1 MRAPGRIAR
10 GAALALA
17 LSSTAALAEVR
28 MTAVPTLGPDV
39 APGGGWTVV
48 AVRVENADPALVS
61 GEVEVI
67 TEQSPAPFVRA
78 PFSVAAGAAALL
90 RVPVHADNAWQFT
103 VRLRAASGKVLAEQP
118 LRAGTPTDP
127 VLVEVFDP
135 PRLPAGL
142 RGAKVPARYHPSYS
156 SAATLPLSLGGVAF
170 DAATGDPLLPTR
182 AAEYGPTTALVI
194 PSDVLS
200 RVAGPELE
208 ALASWVL
215 AGGTLA
221 VAVKRPEDLRAPV
234 MVALLGGEARDA
246 GPARHLA
253 TASAPGL
260 QKDASG
266 AAPPTITTPLP
277 PPPDAEDEEP
287 PPPAPPPSPK
297 AKPSVLPPVTIG
309 RELGDALVS
318 YAGGNLTPSDLGA
331 TAAYGLGEV
340 HLLAFDPW
348 RPGALDD
355 AWVQSR
361 MVELTRHAWDRR
373 AAQVLDRGR
382 QGAYASP
389 GASDLRRLLDPNEGA
404 RWAIVLAA
412 LLLFAYA
419 VVSGPVNFAIAR
431 NRGRPLSALVALPLM
446 SLGAFLLIVLLG
458 VVSRGVRGQAR
469 HLSLV
474 EAGGGMTKGAVRRY
488 RGFFTPSAKRL
499 TVRATDTGAVIDVLS
514 DSSSRPTGAELL
526 VERGGLSLSNLATLP
541 WQTVV
546 AREDGTAAL
555 GGGVSLVRD
564 GADVRVVNRSA
575 RALRGVLVSVPRRG
589 VFHFSSIKDG
599 GAVLGTTGA
608 LVLASPTTSY
618 ARGALATHPLSAS
631 TFESAWTR
639 DGGERLARAWRAIEA
654 VARPRQADWWPEDV
668 PVLLAQ
674 ADGGEGATS
683 DAGLTLSEDRVLV
696 RIVGWGGAP

>member
-1 MRAPGRIAR
+1 
-10 GAALALA
+10 
-17 LSSTAALAEVR
+17 
-28 MTAVPTLGPDV
+28 MTAQPTLGPDV

-48 AVRVENADPALVS
+48 AVRIENADPVLAA
-61 GEVEVI
+61 GEVEIV
-67 TEQSPAPFVRA
+67 TEQSPTPVVRA
-78 PFSVAAGAAALL
+78 PFSVAPGATAVL
-90 RVPVHADNAWQFT
+90 RVPVHAENAWQFT
-103 VRLRAASGKVLAEQP
+103 ARLRARSGKVLAEQP

-127 VLVEVFDP
+127 VLVEVFEP

-142 RGAKVPARYHPSYS
+142 RGAKVPVRYHPSYS
-156 SAATLPLSLGGVAF
+156 SAATLPLSLGAVTF
-170 DAATGDPLLPTR
+170 DATTGDPVLPTR
-182 AAEYGPTTALVI
+182 AAEYGPTTALVV

-200 RVAGPELE
+200 RVGGAELE

-215 AGGTLA
+215 SGGTLA
-221 VAVKRPEDLRAPV
+221 VSIKRPEDLRAPAL
-234 MVALLGGEARDA
+234 VAMLGGEPRDG
-246 GPARHLA
+246 GPARQLA
-253 TASAPGL
+253 GARAPGV

-266 AAPPTITTPLP
+266 TVPPAVTAPLP
-277 PPPDAEDEEP
+277 PPPDEDEDEHP
-287 PPPAPPPSPK
+287 HVVPPPAPTTQ
-297 AKPSVLPPVTIG
+297 KPVITPQVTIG
-309 RELGDALVS
+309 KELGEALVA
-318 YAGGNLTPSDLGA
+318 YTGGNLAPSDFGA

-373 AAQVLDRGR
+373 AAQVFDRGR

-404 RWAIVLAA
+404 RWAVVVAA
-412 LLLFAYA
+412 LLLFAYS
-419 VVSGPVNFAIAR
+419 VVSGPVNFALAR

-469 HLSLV
+469 HLALV
-474 EAGGGMTKGAVRRY
+474 EAGGGMTKGAIRRY

-499 TVRATDTGAVIDVLS
+499 GVRATDTGTVIDVLS
-514 DSSSRPTGAELL
+514 DSSKPGSAELL
-526 VERGGLSLSNLATLP
+526 VERGGLQLANLATLP

-546 AREDGTAAL
+546 AREDGTATL

-564 GADVRVVNRSA
+564 GADVRVINRSSH
-575 RALRGVLVSVPRRG
+575 ALRGVLVHVPRRG
-589 VFHFSSIKDG
+589 VFHFSSLKDG
-599 GAVLGTTGA
+599 AAVLGTSGT
-608 LVLASPTTSY
+608 LLLASPTTSY
-618 ARGALATHPLSAS
+618 SRGALPTHPLSAS
-631 TFESAWTR
+631 TFSSAWTK
-639 DGGERLARAWRAIEA
+639 DGGERLARAWTVMES
-654 VARPRQADWWPEDV
+654 VTRPRQADWWPEDV

-683 DAGLTLSEDRVLV
+683 DAGLGLSEDRVLV
-696 RIVGWGGAP
+696 RVVGWGGAP